1 MNPVKPLLLST
12 HNTYRSILA
21 EAITRYLTSD
31 QISAASASMDY
42 LTDRLNSESRPAW
55 FGIAA
60 KKHWELT
67 VPSQA
72 KPSSAEQ
79 TAGFNS
85 IISTLV
91 SCINQ
96 LSTHPLELRNKDAQ
110 PNLMNDIGE
119 NR

>member
-1 MNPVKPLLLST
+1 MKPLLLST

-91 SCINQ
+91 SRINQ